1 MKALEITVWTIQR
14 TYLMRSTG
22 GSSWYFFTIIFFRNK
37 TKVTHLQLKRRE
49 QLKVQIQNIC
59 DDGEQ
64 NLRRGK
70 NHSDTS
76 HEKELRPVKNTF
88 SEIMKELGIS
98 SVSTTAKK
106 EYQKWKKGQ
115 NRNFLQQKFQTERPN
130 QVWVSDITIF
140 KFSDKYYY
148 LCAIIDLFSRK
159 IISYRIS
166 QSSSTQLLPKT
177 FRQAYSERKTET
189 GLMFHSDRGGA
200 VYFLYVCAFIGDTWS

>member
-1 MKALEITVWTIQR
+1 
-14 TYLMRSTG
+14 
-22 GSSWYFFTIIFFRNK
+22 
-37 TKVTHLQLKRRE
+37 
-49 QLKVQIQNIC
+49 
-59 DDGEQ
+59 
-64 NLRRGK
+64 
-70 NHSDTS
+70 
-76 HEKELRPVKNTF
+76 
-88 SEIMKELGIS
+88 MKELGIS

-189 GLMFHSDRGGA
+189 GLMFHSDRGAQYISYTFVRLLETLGVKQSLSRTGRPHDNA
-200 VYFLYVCAFIGDTWS
+200 VSEAFFSILKRRNCIAGITNLK

>member
-1 MKALEITVWTIQR
+1 
-14 TYLMRSTG
+14 MRSTG
-22 GSSWYFFTIIFFRNK
+22 GSSWYFLQSYFRNK
-37 TKVTHLQLKRRE
+37 RSDTLAVKRRE

-64 NLRRGK
+64 IYGAGK
-70 NHSDTS
+70 ITAILHTKGIKAS
-76 HEKELRPVKNTF
+76 EKYV

-166 QSSSTQLLPKT
+166 QSSSTQLLPKLLG
-177 FRQAYSERKTET
+177 RLIRKGKQKQDSCFTVI
-189 GLMFHSDRGGA
+189 GGA